1 MGRSHSKAGKPPT
14 FIINEKAPLSPRQ
27 KREKLKKDCERKKQK
42 KTNLMKKNSKL
53 EGLKMPRPPLIPERS
68 KISNEADFEVEIKRH
83 MQDQLAFNSDIFV
96 LNQMMM
102 SVQFFA
108 NFERFVLLSFY
119 CSAMRITSFVTTQ

>member
-1 MGRSHSKAGKPPT
+1 MGKSHSKTSKTPT

-27 KREKLKKDCERKKQK
+27 KREKLKKDSERKKQK
-42 KTNLMKKNSKL
+42 KSSSMKKNSKL
-53 EGLKMPRPPLIPERS
+53 ENLKMPRPPLIPER
-68 KISNEADFEVEIKRH
+68 NEIFNEVDYEVEIKRH

-108 NFERFVLLSFY
+108 NFERYALTSFY
-119 CSAMRITSFVTTQ
+119 CSSMRIISIVTTQ